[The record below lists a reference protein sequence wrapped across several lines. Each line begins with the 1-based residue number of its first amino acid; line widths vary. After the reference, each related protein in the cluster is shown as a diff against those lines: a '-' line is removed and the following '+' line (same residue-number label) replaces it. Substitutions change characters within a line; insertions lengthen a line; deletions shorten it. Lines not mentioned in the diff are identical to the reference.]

1 MDDSQIL
8 EGLRNRDMTA
18 FEQLYDSLAELVLY
32 YTEQITRDK
41 IEAEDITVHAFS
53 KFWEQDMS
61 SFNSMKSVNSFI
73 FTVAKNSAFDYLRK
87 QKIRHSHQ
95 RNISYLTEQQQ
106 EEYIMEGS
114 RYRVELIKKVYEEIE
129 KLPKRTQEVFKM
141 VYVHEMTTK
150 EVGEQLNIS
159 VVTVRRLCS
168 DALQKLR
175 NKFSE
180 KDFQLILLLL
190 SLSELQK
197 TGLLSSACL
206 N

>member
-18 FEQLYDSLAELVLY
+18 FEELYDSLAALVMY
-32 YTEQITRDK
+32 YTEQITKDK
-41 IEAEDITVHAFS
+41 TEAEDITVHSFS
-53 KFWEQDMS
+53 KFWEQDLS
-61 SFNSMKSVNSFI
+61 VYDSMKRVKNFI
-73 FTVAKNSAFDYLRK
+73 FKVAKHSAFDYLRK
-87 QKIRHSHQ
+87 QKVKHSHQ
-95 RNISYLTEQQQ
+95 RNISYLTEQQY

-114 RYRVELIKKVYEEIE
+114 RYRVELLLKVYQEID

-180 KDFQLILLLL
+180 KDLQLVILLL
-190 SLSELQK
+190 SLSELEK
-197 TGLLSSACL
+197 AGLLSSTCF

>member
-1 MDDSQIL
+1 
-8 EGLRNRDMTA
+8 MTA

-32 YTEQITRDK
+32 YTEQITKDK
-41 IEAEDITVHAFS
+41 IEAEDITVHSFS
-53 KFWEQDMS
+53 KFWEQDLS
-61 SFNSMKSVNSFI
+61 EYDSMKRVKNFI
-73 FTVAKNSAFDYLRK
+73 FKVAKNSAFDYLRK
-87 QKIRHSHQ
+87 QKVKHSHQ
-95 RNISYLTEQQQ
+95 RNISYLTEQQY

-114 RYRVELIKKVYEEIE
+114 RYRVELLRKVYQEID

-159 VVTVRRLCS
+159 VITVRRLCS
-168 DALQKLR
+168 DAIQKLR

-180 KDFQLILLLL
+180 KDLQLILLLL
-190 SLSELQK
+190 SLSELEK
-197 TGLLSSACL
+197 AGFFSSTCF

>member
-8 EGLRNRDMTA
+8 EGLRNRDLTA

-32 YTEQITRDK
+32 YTEQITKDK
-41 IEAEDITVHAFS
+41 IEAEDITVHSFS
-53 KFWEQDMS
+53 KFWEQDLS
-61 SFNSMKSVNSFI
+61 EFDSIKSVRSFI
-73 FTVAKNSAFDYLRK
+73 FKVAKNSAFDYLRK
-87 QKIRHSHQ
+87 QKVKHSHQ

-114 RYRVELIKKVYEEIE
+114 RYRVELIQKVYQEID

-141 VYVHEMTTK
+141 VYVQEMSTK

-168 DALQKLR
+168 DAIQKLR

-180 KDFQLILLLL
+180 KDLQLILLLL
-190 SLSELQK
+190 SLRELEK
-197 TGLLSSACL
+197 AGLLSSTYF